1 MWHFLSYF
9 TWVQDL
15 RMLHKF
21 SSILSVAMST
31 LDPVWNQGARYHCWS
46 GEQQSVVLEEAAP
59 KQPGLNSVS
68 ISRDL
73 RQPI

>member
-1 MWHFLSYF
+1 MWHFLSCF

-31 LDPVWNQGARYHCWS
+31 LEPVWNQGARHHCWS
-46 GEQQSVVLEEAAP
+46 GEQRSVVLGEAAP
-59 KQPGLNSVS
+59 KQPGLNTVS